1 MMKILIENFRKYLE
15 EDVGRFT
22 APYQLFIPK
31 GCKDGACSI
40 EEFSKTPPIENRRGM
55 NKPFGGLWTS
65 TAAMDGNKWTSAWNN
80 WMVYDMPHWM
90 SPQGVLLKPKT
101 SNIFHVNTD
110 EDAAQLYEEFPAKS
124 EEWSRGQ
131 KHIDFEA
138 ALKKY
143 DAIHF
148 GDPAGKDSGAYN
160 FGSSGG
166 WDVESTVFRDAS
178 VVSPMKVVQVKQ
190 ADEF

>member
-1 MMKILIENFRKYLE
+1 MKILIENFRKYLE
-15 EDVGRFT
+15 EDVGGFT

-40 EEFSKTPPIENRRGM
+40 EEFKKTPPVENRPGI

-65 TAAMDGNKWTSAWNN
+65 TAVEDGDEWTSAWNN
-80 WMVYDMPHWM
+80 WMVYEMPHWM
-90 SPQGVLLKPKT
+90 SPQGILLVPKT
-101 SNIFHVNTD
+101 NNIFHVNTE
-110 EDAAQLYEEFPAKS
+110 EDAAQLYEEYPAKS
-124 EEWSRGQ
+124 KEWSRGE

-138 ALKKY
+138 ALQKY

-148 GDPAGKDSGAYN
+148 GDRSGNDSDAYS
-160 FGSSGG
+160 FGYAGG

-178 VVSPMKVVQVKQ
+178 VVNPIKVVPVKQ
-190 ADEF
+190 K